1 MVLPLA
7 RSMMSSTKIAAA
19 IVTMAFLTGC
29 TMRTQAPT
37 STTAYDF
44 SEREAYGQTFG
55 ASPTYA
61 GQDTSWTTSAPAR
74 AVVGSRQSKSEATEA
89 APAKA
94 KNADEGTEGKFG
106 SVPATESRAEIAP
119 SAPARSAPKPVATP
133 VQRGQSPALPGAGT
147 SSH

>member
-1 MVLPLA
+1 
-7 RSMMSSTKIAAA
+7 MMSSTKIAAA

-44 SEREAYGQTFG
+44 SERDAYGQTFG

-74 AVVGSRQSKSEATEA
+74 AVVGSRQSKSDATEA

-94 KNADEGTEGKFG
+94 KNADEGAEGAAGKFG
-106 SVPATESRAEIAP
+106 AVPSSESSGELAP
-119 SAPARSAPKPVATP
+119 AAPARSAPKPVSTP
-133 VQRGQSPALPGAGT
+133 VQRGQSPALPGVGT

>member
-1 MVLPLA
+1 MVFPLA

-19 IVTMAFLTGC
+19 LVTMAFLAGC

-37 STTAYDF
+37 STTAFDF
-44 SEREAYGQTFG
+44 SERDAYGQTFG

-74 AVVGSRQSKSEATEA
+74 AVVGSWQPKSEATEA

-94 KNADEGTEGKFG
+94 KNADDAVEGKFG
-106 SVPATESRAEIAP
+106 EVSASGEIAP
-119 SAPARSAPKPVATP
+119 SAPARSVPKPASTP
-133 VQRGQSPALPGAGT
+133 VQRGQSPALPGVGT